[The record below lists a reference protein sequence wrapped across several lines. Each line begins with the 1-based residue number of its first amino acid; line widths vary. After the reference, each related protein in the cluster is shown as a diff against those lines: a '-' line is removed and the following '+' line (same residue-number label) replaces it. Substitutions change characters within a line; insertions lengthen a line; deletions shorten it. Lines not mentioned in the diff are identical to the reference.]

1 MLDWVEHT
9 ECTERT
15 TNPKLTPPL
24 KTCIKIEQPKLD
36 RKFLTEKI
44 LRPTG
49 LKWHSML
56 CLVISI

>member
-9 ECTERT
+9 ECTELT

-24 KTCIKIEQPKLD
+24 KTCIKIEQPNLD
-36 RKFLTEKI
+36 RKFLTEKL

-56 CLVISI
+56 